1 MSGVSVEVSSRKVTV
16 PYLCPCCCGVADT
29 ALAISFTRI
38 TGEQLIRETTRELDF
53 PYCSRCVRHSS
64 WWTAAWRAAGAAMA
78 CGAVIALV
86 LGLTVGAAAGAGVAV
101 LSAGLSVLAGLS
113 LRARA
118 RAACCPSC
126 AGAGPA
132 VTYHGWVDHVQR
144 FSFVSRRYAAEF
156 AEQNER
162 SLVNVTP
169 LLYQLVEQ
177 RRVSAPEAATEP
189 TISPAFAPTVN
200 AQPAP
205 QAAPLRALQ
214 LQLPPE
220 PQQQPE
226 PPAPVPLPLPLPLQL
241 ASQAEP
247 QPQPQPHSW
256 PQRSDRS
263 RSLLDNVMRIDHR
276 AIGAG
281 GLVKRSGRAS

>member
-1 MSGVSVEVSSRKVTV
+1 MSGVSVEVSARKVTV

-29 ALAISFTRI
+29 ALAVSFTRI
-38 TGEQLIRETTRELDF
+38 TGVRVMRETTRELDF

-64 WWTAAWRAAGAAMA
+64 WWAAVWRAAGATLA
-78 CGAVIALV
+78 CGAMISAV
-86 LGLTVGAAAGAGVAV
+86 LGAAIGAGAGVGAAM
-101 LSAGLSVLAGLS
+101 LSIGLSVLVGLA
-113 LRARA
+113 LRAKA

-126 AGAGPA
+126 ASPGPA
-132 VTYHGWVDHVQR
+132 VTYHGWADNVQR
-144 FSFVSRRYAAEF
+144 FSFASRRYAAEF

-177 RRVSAPEAATEP
+177 RRVAAPEPVAEAEG
-189 TISPAFAPTVN
+189 SMPAFAPTVY

-205 QAAPLRALQ
+205 QSAPLRALQ
-214 LQLPPE
+214 R
-220 PQQQPE
+220 
-226 PPAPVPLPLPLPLQL
+226 
-241 ASQAEP
+241 
-247 QPQPQPHSW
+247 W
-256 PQRSDRS
+256 PQRADTA
-263 RSLLDNVMRIDHR
+263 RSLLDDVMRIDHR